1 MNSGRKVLGIS
12 GVAATLLFSITFSC
26 VIPSGSEPEAFQMS
40 MKDTVAPFGRI
51 AVMLSNAAEESTLIM
66 KLFPGN
72 IALTAQ
78 MNKTNDTAS
87 FSLPLSIS
95 GNSLYMLIPQ
105 AGNNSQ
111 MNRYSDT
118 LFFHT
123 WPKENEPNNSIET
136 ADSISSRIFG
146 SLSTIDDVDWYV
158 ADTAF
163 SKRCVLRNYGG
174 TANLRVART
183 PGAPVIESA
192 FRDTQIVAIPDNARG
207 MAFIIVYTPSKSA
220 GGYYEITTLR

>member
-1 MNSGRKVLGIS
+1 MNCGGKVLGIS
-12 GVAATLLFSITFSC
+12 GIAAALFFSMGLSC

-40 MKDTVAPFGRI
+40 INDTVAPFGRI
-51 AVMLSNAAEESTLIM
+51 AVVLSNAVGESTLIM
-66 KLFPGN
+66 KLFPDN

-78 MNKTNDTAS
+78 MNKTSDTAS

-95 GNSLYMLIPQ
+95 GNSIYMLIPQ
-105 AGNNSQ
+105 TENTSQ
-111 MNRYSDT
+111 KNRYRDT

-136 ADSISSRIFG
+136 ADSIFSKIFG

-158 ADTAF
+158 ADSSF

-192 FRDTQIVAIPDNARG
+192 LRDTEIVAIPDNAKG
-207 MAFIIVYTPSKSA
+207 MAYIIVYTPLKSA